1 MKVLVVG
8 STGFIGS
15 HVMDYCCRQTKNDI
29 NIVATTRNLEKAK
42 KFNWFNDKKVSTIE
56 FNITQT
62 SSDVYDKLQRPDLLI
77 HLAWDGLPDYKNIN
91 HIERNL
97 FENYFFLKDMINGGL
112 KNLTVT
118 GTCFEY
124 GLKNGPLSEDMETN
138 PITPYAIAKD
148 SLRRFLQ
155 ELQKIKNFNL
165 KWLRLF
171 YVYGKEQSTK
181 SLISQLDTAIKNNEK
196 IFNMSGGEQL
206 RDYLPVEKLSEYIVK
221 TAFQNKITGIINCCS
236 GKPISIRNLVEN
248 YIKEKGADI
257 NLNLGYYPYPDYE
270 PMAFWG
276 DNSKLK
282 LYCSKN

>member
-15 HVMDYCCRQTKNDI
+15 HVMDYLCRQTKNEI
-29 NIVATTRNLEKAK
+29 NIVATTRSLEKAK
-42 KFNWFNDKKVSTIE
+42 KFGWFNDKKVITIE
-56 FNITQT
+56 FNIIQT
-62 SSDVYDKLQRPDLLI
+62 NSDIYNKLQRPDLMI

-112 KNLTVT
+112 KDLTVA

-124 GLKNGPLSEDMETN
+124 GFKNGPLSEDMETN
-138 PITPYAIAKD
+138 PITPYAVAKD

-155 ELQKIKNFNL
+155 ELQKVKNFNL

-171 YVYGKEQSTK
+171 YVYGKGQSPK
-181 SLISQLDTAIKNNEK
+181 SLLSQLDTAIQNNEK

-206 RDYLPVEKLSEYIVK
+206 RDYLTIEKLSEYIAK
-221 TAFQNKITGIINCCS
+221 TAFQNKISDIINCCS

-248 YIKEKGADI
+248 HIKEKGVDI
-257 NLNLGYYPYPDYE
+257 KLNFGYYPYPDYE

-276 DNSKLK
+276 DNVKLNK
-282 LYCSKN
+282 II